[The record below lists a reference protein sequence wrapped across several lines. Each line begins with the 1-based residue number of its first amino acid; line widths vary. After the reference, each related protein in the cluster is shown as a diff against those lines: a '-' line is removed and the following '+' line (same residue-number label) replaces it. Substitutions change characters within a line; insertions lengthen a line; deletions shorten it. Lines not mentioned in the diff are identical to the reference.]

1 MGTLDLLTKALDM
14 KKQGEWAR
22 LLGLSDAAFSM
33 AKKRHRLS
41 PTIAGKLAHA
51 MGEDERQWIAIAGL
65 EAEPPSQDRD
75 MLLTRLTS
83 TTKTLKMAADTV
95 LKS

>member
-1 MGTLDLLTKALDM
+1 MSTMDLLAKALEL

-41 PTIAGKLAHA
+41 PTIAGKIAHEL
-51 MGEDERQWIAIAGL
+51 GEDERQWIAIAGL
-65 EAEPPSQDRD
+65 EAEPPSEARD
-75 MLLTRLTS
+75 LMLIRLQQGY
-83 TTKTLKMAADTV
+83 KTLMM
-95 LKS
+95 